1 MVSSVGEQDA
11 GYRTQRK
18 RYDLRSRTGKRCFPD
33 IEVLLYMDGEE
44 LTRVET
50 YSMYNLDEDG

>member
-1 MVSSVGEQDA
+1 MQS
-11 GYRTQRK
+11 
-18 RYDLRSRTGKRCFPD
+18 